1 MYIDIAPNRNSP
13 PAVLLRESVR
23 DEDLDELRRTRD
35 PVAPA
40 QASEG
45 ARRKKARRADP
56 DDSAPVAWPTLLSRL
71 ATIVRNECAIGADE
85 RSRVAIRRETTP
97 TPWQRQAFQLLEAYP
112 WLPQKRTQ

>member
-23 DEDLDELRRTRD
+23 DKDLDELRRTRD

-56 DDSAPVAWPTLLSRL
+56 DDSAPVAWPTLLSHL